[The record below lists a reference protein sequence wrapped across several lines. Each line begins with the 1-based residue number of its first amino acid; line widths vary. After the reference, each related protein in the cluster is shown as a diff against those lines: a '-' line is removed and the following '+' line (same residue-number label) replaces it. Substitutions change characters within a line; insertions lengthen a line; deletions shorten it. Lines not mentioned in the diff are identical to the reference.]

1 MICIDDIIT
10 TDGYLQF
17 CNKNNICYIKTDF
30 FYIGSQFNWRGEI
43 HPKYVDKVC
52 VVGHSDYPIVEEISS
67 RFDKIFCINRC
78 NKNENTFGLPLGITN
93 DCDDSL
99 LHKIYGNKEIM
110 IEVINQNIDKSNL
123 SYMNFNISNYPI
135 ERQFVFDKFKNENWV
150 VIGDIGT
157 SLDSRIKFLQDIK
170 SSKFVF
176 CPRGNGVDTHRIWES
191 LYMGSIPIV
200 IYEEA
205 HHLFNDLPILFIK
218 DWSEITE
225 EFLNEKYDEYNKKSW
240 NLEKLKIE
248 YWTNFIKNNI

>member
-1 MICIDDIIT
+1 MIRIDDIIT

-200 IYEEA
+200 IYEET
-205 HHLFNDLPILFIK
+205 HHLFNDLPILFIN